1 MQEKQSLRLVIATN
15 KLEAKNIAKS
25 KLLLGCKKKHKD
37 DIASLETLIICDDS
51 ELIKKIDNWSIL
63 LTPNKNFIEENNYP
77 DWYGNQKINR
87 K

>member
-1 MQEKQSLRLVIATN
+1 MKFKKNKFPHKSNIKKNLLFVNIGGYYSRSMQEKQSLRLVIATN

-51 ELIKKIDNWSIL
+51 ELIKK
-63 LTPNKNFIEENNYP
+63 
-77 DWYGNQKINR
+77 
-87 K
+87 